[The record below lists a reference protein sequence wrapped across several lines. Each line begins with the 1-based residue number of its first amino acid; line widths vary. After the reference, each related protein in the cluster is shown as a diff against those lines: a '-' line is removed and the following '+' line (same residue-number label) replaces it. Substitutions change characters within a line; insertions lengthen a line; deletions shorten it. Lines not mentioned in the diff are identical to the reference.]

1 MTEGYSGADL
11 ANVCRDAAMEPM
23 RRKLNST
30 GFNFENINDHAQEI
44 EAPLQMEDFLTAIQ
58 KNQKTVSKELLQE
71 YTDWMAEF
79 GSNWN

>member
-58 KNQKTVSKELLQE
+58 KNQKTVSKELL
-71 YTDWMAEF
+71 
-79 GSNWN
+79 